1 MPSLNIKAAESEN
14 GADPQAPLLEL
25 VGLVKSFPGVRALRG
40 VDFDVMPGE
49 VHALVGENGA
59 GKSTLIKI
67 LAGVYQ
73 ADDGSL
79 IVGGKEVQVSSAKHA
94 TELGFSFIHQD
105 LNFVPNFNAIENM
118 WLGNQLPRV
127 GGVFVRWSELRR
139 RAKSVADLM
148 LIDFDLDIPVRELS
162 QAQRVMLAI
171 CRALMQ
177 DSRLIVMDE
186 PTAALSGHEVLR
198 LYKLVK
204 DLTNQGVS
212 VVYVSHRLEEVF
224 ALADRVT
231 VLKDGAKVGTYDI
244 DALADTRHLT
254 ELIIGRSLEEMIG
267 THRRSAGDVRLAAE
281 NLVWGSKVRNVSLEL
296 RAGEIVGLAGLVGSG
311 RSELARLLFGAER
324 PDSGRIEVAGR
335 PVRLASP
342 KDAIDR
348 GVALVPED
356 RRHQSGIMQMS
367 VRENA
372 TLVSL
377 GRYRIG
383 PFIRRRLERT
393 TVRRMIDRFSIKTP
407 SVDAPLKD
415 LSGGNQQK
423 VLIGKWADSDAVVY
437 IFDEPTQGVDVG
449 AKQEIFSII
458 GDLAD
463 EGSAVLFISSE
474 LEEVVGI
481 ADRVLVM
488 REGSL
493 VAEIDHSE
501 ASVQRVLEHCYA
513 TPPA

>member
-1 MPSLNIKAAESEN
+1 M
-14 GADPQAPLLEL
+14 PLLEV
-25 VGLVKSFPGVRALRG
+25 VGLVKSFPGVRALKG
-40 VDFDVMPGE
+40 VDFDVRPGE

-73 ADDGSL
+73 PDAGTVR
-79 IVGGKEVQVSSAKHA
+79 VGGNEVRVNSAKQA

-105 LNFVPNFNAIENM
+105 LNFVPGFNAIENM
-118 WLGNQLPRV
+118 ALGNPLPRV
-127 GGVFVRWSELRR
+127 GGIFVRWSELRR
-139 RAKSVADLM
+139 QAKSVADRM
-148 LIDFDLDIPVRELS
+148 LIDFDLDSPVRELS

-171 CRALMQ
+171 CRALML
-177 DSRLIVMDE
+177 DSQLIVMDE
-186 PTAALSGHEVLR
+186 PTAALSGQEVSQ

-204 DLTNQGVS
+204 DLTRQGVAIL
-212 VVYVSHRLEEVF
+212 YVSHRLEEVF
-224 ALADRVT
+224 NLADRVT
-231 VLKDGAKVGTYDI
+231 VLKDGSKVGTYDI
-244 DALADTRHLT
+244 EELVDTAHLT
-254 ELIIGRSLEEMIG
+254 QLIIGKTLEEMIG
-267 THRRSAGDVRLAAE
+267 THRRSVGDVRLAAK

-324 PDSGRIEVAGR
+324 PDSGQIEVAGR

-342 KDAIDR
+342 RDAIDC

-356 RRHQSGIMQMS
+356 RRHQSGVMQMS

-372 TLVSL
+372 TLISL

-383 PFIRRRLERT
+383 PFIRRRLERV
-393 TVRRMIDRFSIKTP
+393 TVRRMIDRFSIRTP
-407 SVDAPLKD
+407 SVETPLKD

-423 VLIGKWADSDAVVY
+423 VLIGKWVDSDAVVY

-458 GDLAD
+458 RNLAD
-463 EGSAVLFISSE
+463 EGSAVLFIASE

-493 VAEIDHSE
+493 VAEMDRSE

-513 TPPA
+513 SLPG